1 MNNLRINCR
10 IPKIGFGIYGQNKF
24 KSQIED
30 LFRGFGINI
39 DEFSIEE
46 NFIYTISDDGNLL
59 KSHVATSDYCLY
71 FINNR
76 TGDLYELFI
85 GNIYTYQQLVHIAK
99 NFLPGDRVRLKNYN
113 IPTAIITGIKYSGE
127 GDRFKYILNG
137 DSSILWEFE
146 ELEKL

>member
-1 MNNLRINCR
+1 MNNFKINFR

-30 LFRGFGINI
+30 LFRGFGINV
-39 DEFSIEE
+39 DKFSIEE
-46 NFIYTISDDGNLL
+46 NFVYTISDDGNLL
-59 KSHVATSDYCLY
+59 KSSITTSDYCLY

-85 GNIYTYQQLVHIAK
+85 GSIYTYQQLVHIAK
-99 NFLPGDRVRLKNYN
+99 NFLPGDRVKLKNYN
-113 IPTAIITGIKYSGE
+113 IPTAIITGIKYSE
-127 GDRFKYILNG
+127 DRFKYILDG